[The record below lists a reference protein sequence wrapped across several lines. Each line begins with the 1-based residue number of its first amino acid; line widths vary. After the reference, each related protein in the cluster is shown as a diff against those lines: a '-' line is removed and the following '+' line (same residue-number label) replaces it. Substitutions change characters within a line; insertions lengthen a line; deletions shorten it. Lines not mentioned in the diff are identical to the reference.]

1 MERPYT
7 KETIVKL
14 FLKLNFLY
22 VNIFREICRRRTVIA
37 AIGTDPGVTII
48 SNKISQLFPI
58 SSSGSLLTFKKFSSV
73 NETNNYVTDI
83 GYGVSSDRPALCF
96 GFYFNQLDS
105 QNFNFSLHYFDSI
118 ISGAD
123 QDTPWSFIASL
134 DPFQKGPD
142 MRSYSRWL
150 DSGYLEILKIVNDV
164 VLQKATNNENA
175 EINYGIMAQK
185 FTQYKRDPFA
195 QFIGFILPFFIIIA
209 YVCPLCVLVYR
220 MVHEKDTRAKEGM
233 KIMGLSESVYFLSYF
248 LHWLILNTIYAL
260 INSFILLGV
269 FSNVGYIYILGF
281 FWLYG
286 MTVFAMAFFFQAIM
300 DKTRIAIIVTILVY
314 FIMYFIS
321 QAFQNDTIPNV
332 GKMFTSL
339 LPPTCLQLGLITLS
353 KFEVSYKKFAG
364 SDTTFKFSNYSV
376 SDMYLMLFIDVLIY
390 LFLGFYLENVVSH
403 QFGIRRPWNFLCK
416 SSYWSKKNKR
426 SQNMNMKSNVILP
439 SEKDEII
446 DVKNNIEAKN
456 FQTEQQYD
464 ERLKSGDCLQ
474 IKDLRKTF
482 DDGKVAVDGLNL
494 NLYNNEIFALLGH
507 NGAGKS
513 TTISILCGLYEA
525 TGGAAMYKGMNIL
538 DDIEME
544 QFRRKLGI
552 CPQHDVLFDDL
563 SVTEHLRM
571 FSIFKGVPKGNIKS
585 EIDQILID
593 VNMTDKKDALAK
605 NLSGGQR
612 RKLSIAIALIGGSEV
627 VFLDEP
633 SSGMDITS
641 RRNLWEIL
649 KKCAGNRIIVLTT
662 HYMEEAA
669 VLGNRIGIVSNGKL
683 KCCGNALFLIDR
695 FGKYLSLNVYKHPDS
710 DDQRIIEFVKERIP
724 DVEYEIL
731 TEEILFRI
739 PKDEGNNTYVQIVGK
754 ESKKFSFKNFFT
766 DLDGNMEKLGIK
778 SYGASMPTLED
789 VFLNVSADTK
799 NKLMKIEDN
808 ETHEEKF
815 EFNRD
820 QQVTSFTK
828 FLTDFKSS
836 MKKRFIQIIRDKK
849 SFFLEVFCPIILV
862 LVGLGLSSV
871 QFINDSPTVFV
882 NINLLPTGQKVFL
895 NKNLF
900 SNSINPISF
909 QNSESVSF
917 DYQIVNNTDSVTN
930 TLINFNNLIYSLNY
944 TNSYGS
950 YYLLNFDK
958 VNQKYEYVLF
968 SNLQSR
974 NAPIIYTQYM
984 ASQILSYA
992 TDKKI
997 NINYSHEPFPLTSKF
1012 RKQGETRNTSN
1023 LVFFVSIAF
1032 ALIPANFITTI
1043 IKERETNTKHLQII
1057 SGISLTSY
1065 WVSNFVFELVKYYI
1079 IGGICLLIILAFDQF
1094 PSWFWLLYLL
1104 YGFSMTSFTYM
1115 FSVFFKTEAS
1125 AQNAVIL
1132 VNFLFG
1138 ALGGTV
1144 VIILRI
1150 FEDLVSIGKV
1160 VAYIL
1165 RVIPS
1170 FAFAY
1175 GYNQLF
1181 AAQLLFF
1188 IDYPNTF
1195 VSMALEPEKNIIK
1208 SEYMGAD
1215 LIYLAFEFII
1225 YLLILIIWESSRNC
1239 IRSKKSKTPLNIN
1252 DINDSVVKT
1261 EIEKA
1266 NLIDETNESKY
1277 SIKVKNLEKVFKG
1290 GCFSGKELVA
1300 VNKLSFCMEFGECFA
1315 LLGVNGAG
1323 KTTTFRAL
1331 TAEHLPTAGEIY
1343 INGMEIGSNFNKVR
1357 NLIGYCPQFDAIFD
1371 YMSVYEN
1378 LEFYAKIKGI
1388 PADKVDGIVNS
1399 LMKELNLA
1407 QYKDKVSGNLSGG
1420 NKRKLSVGIA
1430 MIGNPPIILLDE
1442 PSTGMDPEARRFMW
1456 AVIHKIS
1463 TRSKLSS
1470 VILTTHSMEEAETL
1484 CRRMGIMVAGQF
1496 KCLGSSQY
1504 IKDKYGSG
1512 FEIDLRTLPLPEA
1525 RLDEII
1531 NNNNYKIEDS
1541 FNELTAAESYLN
1553 SIRKSNYSNFINQ
1566 TDLGRELYDDLT
1578 NKGKLSIKKL
1588 TEWTYLIDN
1597 ILGFSN
1603 KLSNQFE
1610 DISIAEFYDNNLKIK
1625 IGKSKEKISIGSLFG
1640 LLEDL
1645 KAECNIAEYSISQTS
1660 LEQIFNKF
1668 ASENDEKVLQIS
1680 AKKEIKITRELLEKL
1695 QI

>member
-1 MERPYT
+1 M
-7 KETIVKL
+7 
-14 FLKLNFLY
+14 
-22 VNIFREICRRRTVIA
+22 
-37 AIGTDPGVTII
+37 
-48 SNKISQLFPI
+48 
-58 SSSGSLLTFKKFSSV
+58 
-73 NETNNYVTDI
+73 
-83 GYGVSSDRPALCF
+83 
-96 GFYFNQLDS
+96 DS
-105 QNFNFSLHYFDSI
+105 QNFNFSLHYFDTI
-118 ISGAD
+118 INGGD
-123 QDTPWSFIASL
+123 QDTPYSFIASL

-142 MRSYSRWL
+142 MSSYTRWL
-150 DSGYLEILKIVNDV
+150 NSGYLEILKIVNDV

-175 EINYGIMAQK
+175 EINYGIMSQK
-185 FTQYKRDPFA
+185 FTQYKKDPFS

-220 MVHEKDTRAKEGM
+220 MVHEKDTKAKEGM

-248 LHWLILNTIYAL
+248 LHWLGMNTLYAL

-281 FWLYG
+281 FWLFG
-286 MTVFAMAFFFQAIM
+286 MSVFAMAFFFQAIM

-321 QAFQNDTIPNV
+321 QAFQSDTIPNV
-332 GKMFTSL
+332 GKMFISL
-339 LPPTCLQLGLITLS
+339 LPPTCLQLGLLTLS
-353 KFEVSYKKFAG
+353 KFEVSYKKFEG
-364 SDTTFKFSNYSV
+364 SDTIFRYNNYSV
-376 SDMYLMLFIDVLIY
+376 SDMYLMLFIDVLLY
-390 LFLGFYLENVVSH
+390 LFLGFYLQNVVSH
-403 QFGIRRPWNFLCK
+403 QFGIKRPWNFLCK
-416 SSYWSKKNKR
+416 SSYWCKKNKR
-426 SQNMNMKSNVILP
+426 SAKEMNVRLNEILP
-439 SEKDEII
+439 SEKDDII
-446 DVKNNIEAKN
+446 DVKNNIDAKN

-464 ERLKSGDCLQ
+464 ERLKAGDCLQ
-474 IKDLRKTF
+474 IKDLKKTF

-538 DDIEME
+538 DDVEME

-563 SVTEHLRM
+563 SVTEHLHM
-571 FSIFKGVPKGNIKS
+571 FSIFKGVPRSKIKP

-593 VNMTDKKDALAK
+593 VHMTDKKDALAK
-605 NLSGGQR
+605 NLSGGQK

-695 FGKYLSLNVYKHPDS
+695 FGKYLSLNVYKLPDA

-739 PKDEGNNTYVQIVGK
+739 PKDEGNNTYVQVVGK
-754 ESKKFSFKNFFT
+754 ESKSFSFKNFFT
-766 DLDGNMEKLGIK
+766 DLDQNMEKLAIK

-799 NKLMKIEDN
+799 NKLMKIEDDKEN
-808 ETHEEKF
+808 KNMEEEKF

-828 FLTDFKSS
+828 FFTDFKSS

-871 QFINDSPTVFV
+871 QFINDSPIVNV
-882 NINLLPTGQKVFL
+882 NINLLPSGQTVFI
-895 NKNLF
+895 NRNLF
-900 SNSINPISF
+900 SNVTNPISF
-909 QNSESVSF
+909 KDLDNSNVTFNYQTTNNGQSVA
-917 DYQIVNNTDSVTN
+917 NTI
-930 TLINFNNLIYSLNY
+930 LNFNNLLYSLNY

-950 YYLLNFDK
+950 YYILNFDK
-958 VNQKYEYVLF
+958 VNQKYEYILL
-968 SNLQSR
+968 SNTQSR

-984 ASQILSYA
+984 TNQILSYA

-997 NINYSHEPFPLTSKF
+997 NINYSHEPFPLISKI

-1065 WVSNFVFELVKYYI
+1065 WLSNFVFELVKYYI
-1079 IGGICLLIILAFDQF
+1079 IGGVCLLIILAFDKF
-1094 PSWFWLLYLL
+1094 PSWFWLLYIL

-1115 FSVFFKTEAS
+1115 FSVFFKTEAA

-1144 VIILRI
+1144 IIILRI
-1150 FEDLVSIGKV
+1150 FEDLVPIGKAI
-1160 VAYIL
+1160 AYIL
-1165 RVIPS
+1165 RVVPS

-1181 AAQLLFF
+1181 AAQLLFYV
-1188 IDYPNTF
+1188 DYPVSF
-1195 VSMALEPEKNIIK
+1195 VAMALEPEKNIIK
-1208 SEYMGAD
+1208 SEYVGAD
-1215 LIYLAFEFII
+1215 LIYLAFEFVI
-1225 YLLILIIWESSRNC
+1225 YLLVLIIWESSTNC
-1239 IRSKKSKTPLNIN
+1239 LKTKKSKTALNIN
-1252 DINDSVVKT
+1252 DINDSVVKS

-1277 SIKVKNLEKVFKG
+1277 SIKVKNLEKVFNG

-1378 LEFYAKIKGI
+1378 LEFYAKVKGI
-1388 PADKVDGIVNS
+1388 PLEKVDGIVNS

-1496 KCLGSSQY
+1496 KCLGTSQY

-1512 FEIDLRTLPLPEA
+1512 FEIDLRTLPMPEA
-1525 RLDEII
+1525 RLDEIVH
-1531 NNNNYKIEDS
+1531 NNNYNINDN
-1541 FNELTAAESYLN
+1541 FNELTAAESYLSN
-1553 SIRKSNYSNFINQ
+1553 IRKSNYASLINQ
-1566 TDLGRELYDDLT
+1566 TDLGRELYDDLS
-1578 NKGKLSIKKL
+1578 NKGKLSIKRL

-1597 ILGFSN
+1597 TIGFCN
-1603 KLSNQFE
+1603 KLSNQFD
-1610 DISIAEFYDNNLKIK
+1610 DISIADFYDNNLKIK
-1625 IGKSKEKISIGSLFG
+1625 IGKSKEKTSIGSLFG

-1645 KAECNIAEYSISQTS
+1645 KTECNIAEYSISQTS

-1668 ASENDEKVLQIS
+1668 ATENDEKVLHIS
-1680 AKKEIKITRELLEKL
+1680 AKKEIKITKELLEKL
-1695 QI
+1695 QN